1 MAREARAMDF
11 GLMYEIPV
19 PAPWGPRSER
29 DAYHDVIAQAVHGE
43 RVGFSHVWTVEHHF
57 LSEFSHC
64 SAPEALYG
72 AIAARTTTMRIG
84 HGVRLLP
91 FPYNHPIRA
100 AEAAAALDLICDG
113 RLEFGTGRS
122 ATRDELEG
130 FGIDPAETRPMWEEA
145 LDVIVG
151 AWTNDVFSWE
161 GRYFKLPPR
170 RVLPKPL
177 QQPHPPLW
185 MASTNPS
192 SHELAGRK
200 GLGLLSFTIGVP
212 PEELA
217 SRIDIYRAGLREAR
231 PAGRFVNP
239 RAATFTMVHCA
250 PTTEEARQN
259 AAASVLWYFRR
270 SLELIGSVAAWQEG
284 KPLGTYDYARVLR
297 DLNLD
302 AFSFEVLDDMG
313 AVIVGDPE
321 RCIERV
327 RRYRDAGCDQ
337 LLCLMQPYA
346 IPPAKVMAS
355 IDLFGREVIPA
366 FREHRSVPG

>member
-1 MAREARAMDF
+1 MAALDF
-11 GLMYEIPV
+11 GLFYEIPV
-19 PAPWGPRSER
+19 AAPWHARSER

-43 RVGFSHVWTVEHHF
+43 AVGFSHFWTVEHHF

-64 SAPEALYG
+64 SAPEVLYG
-72 AIAARTTTMRIG
+72 AVAARTKTIRIG

-91 FPYNHPIRA
+91 FPYNHPVRA
-100 AEAAAALDLICDG
+100 AEMAAALDLVCDG

-122 ATRDELEG
+122 STRDELEG
-130 FGIDPAETRPMWEEA
+130 FGIDPQDTRPMWEEA
-145 LDVIVG
+145 LDVVVG

-161 GRYFKLPPR
+161 GKYFKVPPR

-177 QQPHPPLW
+177 QKPHPPLW
-185 MASTNPS
+185 VASTNPD
-192 SHELAGRK
+192 SHTMAGRK

-217 SRIDIYRAGLREAR
+217 NRIALYRAGLKEAK

-250 PTTEEARQN
+250 ATTAEARRN
-259 AAASVLWYFRR
+259 AAESVMWYFRR
-270 SLELIGSVAAWQEG
+270 SIELISTIATWQQG
-284 KPLGTYDYARVLR
+284 KDLGTYAYTDVLR
-297 DLNLD
+297 QLNLTD
-302 AFSFEVLDDMG
+302 VTFELLDDMG

-327 RRYRDAGCDQ
+327 RRYREAGCDQ
-337 LLCLMQPYA
+337 LLCLMQPYKIA
-346 IPPAKVMAS
+346 PEKVMAS
-355 IDLFGREVIPA
+355 IDLFGRHVIPA
-366 FREHRSVPG
+366 FR